1 MRKYIKNLP
10 CYLMGMILCLCS
22 CAIPKQVTEKP
33 EPLPSNFMGQNA
45 DSVSLARVPWKQFFQ
60 DKALIRLIDTALIRN
75 ADLAIAMEQI
85 QMAKAYLNM
94 GRGAMFPKANLNGT
108 LARINPSNN
117 QIETHLGLNLE
128 TSWEVDLWGKLS
140 NRRKA
145 ARAKWLASQS
155 GSQLI
160 KSGLISDVARG
171 YFELMTLDVE
181 KEIMDKNI
189 RLQKSALEIVQAQ
202 KIAGKS
208 TDLAVQQFEAQLSNT
223 MAQRFNVEQQLI
235 VAEGYLNI
243 LLNRMPQKIERGKN
257 LFEQGFSLDHMVGI
271 PAQLLTN
278 RPDIIQASL
287 ELEASGFELKAAL
300 KDFLPSVRL
309 DGSIGYSG
317 INTSEIFN
325 PSKWAN
331 DFLAGLTA
339 PIFQQNIVKGN
350 YLLRESA
357 QKQALIKYASIA
369 RRAVNE
375 VQIVIDK
382 LSLIEKEIQ
391 NRQHEVKVLS
401 LAIQTANDLYVYGYA
416 NYLEVINAQKNARDA
431 ELNYADAY
439 KSRINLSVELYK
451 VLGGGIN

>member
-1 MRKYIKNLP
+1 
-10 CYLMGMILCLCS
+10 
-22 CAIPKQVTEKP
+22 
-33 EPLPSNFMGQNA
+33 
-45 DSVSLARVPWKQFFQ
+45 
-60 DKALIRLIDTALIRN
+60 
-75 ADLAIAMEQI
+75 
-85 QMAKAYLNM
+85 
-94 GRGAMFPKANLNGT
+94 
-108 LARINPSNN
+108 
-117 QIETHLGLNLE
+117 
-128 TSWEVDLWGKLS
+128 
-140 NRRKA
+140 
-145 ARAKWLASQS
+145 
-155 GSQLI
+155 
-160 KSGLISDVARG
+160 
-171 YFELMTLDVE
+171 
-181 KEIMDKNI
+181 
-189 RLQKSALEIVQAQ
+189 
-202 KIAGKS
+202 
-208 TDLAVQQFEAQLSNT
+208 
-223 MAQRFNVEQQLI
+223 
-235 VAEGYLNI
+235 
-243 LLNRMPQKIERGKN
+243 MPI
-257 LFEQGFSLDHMVGI
+257 
-271 PAQLLTN
+271 
-278 RPDIIQASL
+278 SL